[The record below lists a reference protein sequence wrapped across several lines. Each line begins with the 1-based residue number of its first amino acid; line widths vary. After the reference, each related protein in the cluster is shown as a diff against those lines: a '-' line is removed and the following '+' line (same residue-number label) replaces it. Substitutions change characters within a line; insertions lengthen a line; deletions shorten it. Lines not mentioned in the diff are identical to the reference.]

1 MAAVILAA
9 GRSSRMGRFKPL
21 LTIGGQ
27 TLLER
32 AISLFASCG
41 IDDIRAVVGHCREQ
55 VEPVL
60 EQAGIPTI
68 VNTIDHCDM
77 FSSVRLAIEDMGP
90 DIGALILLPVDIPLV
105 RPWTVQCLL
114 DQHARNPASILVP
127 SFQGKKG
134 HPVVIP
140 ARYFD
145 PVRKCDGENGLR
157 GALKPLASKTL
168 TLPVP
173 DANIL
178 FDMDTPAD
186 YEHMKQMGPRM
197 HIPTAAECESILR
210 DIMGVS
216 EDVYAHCQAVANAA
230 GTLSDALNSSGCV
243 IDRDLVV
250 AAGCLHD
257 MAKGQPRHDRQAAA
271 MLTDMG
277 FPEVARIVAAHTDIS
292 CAAGAP
298 PNEAE
303 VLYLSDKCVQGA
315 DVVDPQERFQ
325 NAMERYGRDTE
336 SRQRIK
342 KRLADANVIQKKV
355 ESATGRPLW
364 RVLKGKSI

>member
-9 GRSSRMGRFKPL
+9 GHSSRMGLFKPL

-60 EQAGIPTI
+60 EQAGIPAI

>member
-9 GRSSRMGRFKPL
+9 GHSSRMGLFKPL

-32 AISLFASCG
+32 AVSLFASCG
-41 IDDIRAVVGHCREQ
+41 IDDIRVVVGHCREQ
-55 VEPVL
+55 VGPVL
-60 EQAGIPTI
+60 KQAGIPAI

-77 FSSVRLAIEDMGP
+77 FSSVRLAIEHMGP

-114 DQHARNPASILVP
+114 DQHSRNPASILIP

-145 PVRKCDGENGLR
+145 PIRKWNGENGLR
-157 GALKPLASKTL
+157 GALKPFANKTL
-168 TLPVP
+168 ALPVP

-186 YEHMKQMGPRM
+186 YAHAKKTWSRM
-197 HIPTAAECESILR
+197 HTPTAAECESILR
-210 DIMGVS
+210 DIIGVS
-216 EDVYAHCQAVANAA
+216 DDVYAHCQAVANAA
-230 GTLSDALNSSGCV
+230 GTLSDALNSAGCG

-250 AAGCLHD
+250 AAGRLHD
-257 MAKGQPRHDRQAAA
+257 MAKGYPRHDRQAAA

-277 FPEVARIVAAHTDIS
+277 FSEVARIVAAHTDIS
-292 CAAGAP
+292 CAADAP
-298 PNEAE
+298 PDEAE
-303 VLYLSDKCVQGA
+303 VLYLADKCVQGA
-315 DVVDPQERFQ
+315 DVVDPWERFQ
-325 NAMERYGRDTE
+325 TAMSRYGHDAE

-342 KRLADANVIQKKV
+342 KRLADAKVIQNKV

-364 RVLKGKSI
+364 RLLNHNSI